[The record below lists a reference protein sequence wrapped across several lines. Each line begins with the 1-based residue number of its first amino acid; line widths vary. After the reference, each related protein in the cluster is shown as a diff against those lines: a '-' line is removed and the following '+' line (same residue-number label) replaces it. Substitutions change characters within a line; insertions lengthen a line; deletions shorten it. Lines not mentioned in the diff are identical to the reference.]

1 MNSEECIGPQLPAD
15 AYAGIEKLDPPS
27 YTNTARFIAAFNK
40 GFNTI
45 TSRDTLPFWE
55 REATPQ
61 TKGAWYARLAP
72 GWEAQYCKL
81 FDDDTLANLERLYD
95 LPNVDVTKDT
105 QPGAYL
111 ILVKDKTS
119 GEIYMYGGSGS
130 SMPVSHRRNEVCRW
144 FGCPQIFARL
154 QLQQQHW
161 QVKHCYFEDRRAL
174 L

>member
-61 TKGAWYARLAP
+61 TNLAP

-130 SMPVSHRRNEVCRW
+130 SMPVFLLRTGAMKSVGGLAAPKSSHVSNFNSNTGR
-144 FGCPQIFARL
+144 
-154 QLQQQHW
+154 
-161 QVKHCYFEDRRAL
+161 
-174 L
+174 